1 MIAENEKRKL
11 IVLTGPTSV
20 GKTKLSLRLAKMVG
34 GEIISAD
41 SMQVY
46 RHMNIG
52 TAKIRPEE
60 MEDVPH
66 HLIDCLNPDEEFNV
80 SVFQQM
86 ALQAMEGIYER
97 GHIPIVT
104 GGTGFYIQALL
115 KNVSFDEE
123 ERNDGYREKLEQI
136 ALQENGTDL
145 LYQELLLQDKDA
157 AEAIPK
163 QNVKRV
169 IRALEFKHYH
179 GYCISEH
186 NRKEA
191 LRDSDYQFAYFVL
204 QRNRDELYRR
214 IDERVDMMM
223 EQGLL
228 QEIMTIKDLG
238 YADCTVSMQGLGY
251 KQMLAFLNG
260 ECTLEEAVYRIKLE
274 TRHFAKRQM
283 TWFRR
288 EKDCIFFNLSDMS
301 EDDVL
306 QEMARILKE
315 KLIISGE
322 CR

>member
-1 MIAENEKRKL
+1 MPFHPSNTYTIDEVNANLKDILNDVEKRALVSLDGQVEYSLKDKIVDGKL
-11 IVLTGPTSV
+11 YV
-20 GKTKLSLRLAKMVG
+20 
-34 GEIISAD
+34 
-41 SMQVY
+41 
-46 RHMNIG
+46 
-52 TAKIRPEE
+52 
-60 MEDVPH
+60 
-66 HLIDCLNPDEEFNV
+66 
-80 SVFQQM
+80 
-86 ALQAMEGIYER
+86 
-97 GHIPIVT
+97 
-104 GGTGFYIQALL
+104 
-115 KNVSFDEE
+115 
-123 ERNDGYREKLEQI
+123 
-136 ALQENGTDL
+136 
-145 LYQELLLQDKDA
+145 
-157 AEAIPK
+157 
-163 QNVKRV
+163 
-169 IRALEFKHYH
+169 
-179 GYCISEH
+179 
-186 NRKEA
+186 
-191 LRDSDYQFAYFVL
+191 
-204 QRNRDELYRR
+204 
-214 IDERVDMMM
+214 